1 VRRRSEEADEAT
13 AVSAVGMMRKWL
25 VEELTALYIEGVN
38 IYEY

>member
-1 VRRRSEEADEAT
+1 MKPDSE

-38 IYEY
+38 NL